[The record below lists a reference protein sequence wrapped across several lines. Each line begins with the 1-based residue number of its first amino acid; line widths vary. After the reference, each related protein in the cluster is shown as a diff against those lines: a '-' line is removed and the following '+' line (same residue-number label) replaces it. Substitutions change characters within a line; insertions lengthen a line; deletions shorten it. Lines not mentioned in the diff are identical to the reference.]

1 MRSCGSRVTLTS
13 KTLLGDVFLFDSNFI
28 LDLINRDGQWGAWS
42 RATLTTCLDSGPCF
56 INPIIYSEV
65 SVGVTDIEKLDEIV
79 PADAL
84 RRLPL
89 PYPAAFLAAK
99 AHESYRRRG
108 GTRVATLPD
117 FFIGAH
123 ALVDGLTLVT
133 RDARR
138 YRQAFPDVGLLT
150 P

>member
-1 MRSCGSRVTLTS
+1 VAISEVPVGEA
-13 KTLLGDVFLFDSNFI
+13 FLFDSNVI
-28 LDLINRDGQWGAWS
+28 LDLINRDAQWEPWS
-42 RATLTTCLDSGPCF
+42 AETLADCLDSGPCF

-65 SVGVTDIEKLDEIV
+65 AVGFEDIATLEVAV
-79 PADAL
+79 PLDAL

-108 GTRVATLPD
+108 GTKLATLPD

-123 ALVDGLTLVT
+123 AMVERLTIVT

-138 YRQAFPDVGLLT
+138 YRQAFPQVKLVT
-150 P
+150 PQEA